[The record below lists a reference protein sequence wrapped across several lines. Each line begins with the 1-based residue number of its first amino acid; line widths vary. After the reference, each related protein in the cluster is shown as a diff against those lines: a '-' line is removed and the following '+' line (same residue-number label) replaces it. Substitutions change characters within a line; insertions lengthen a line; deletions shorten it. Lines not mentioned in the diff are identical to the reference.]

1 MRHDIEKTKELSLT
15 KNECLF
21 PSIAQEII
29 DDIDIK
35 PSDLTQYHSAYNVE
49 NILIDTFKSFV
60 FTNNGSEQIIKQ
72 IIETLSKECNEWVIP
87 SPTFELAPFY
97 CKHYGCSIHEP
108 EYEYADLHN
117 KFFLNL
123 ENVVGNPKKQII
135 YLVSPHNPTGITL
148 SYEDINDLCERYKYV
163 IIDEAYIR
171 PDSSILIRR
180 KNLILIR
187 TFSKMGGITGLR
199 FGIGICFDENL
210 YNKLF
215 QIRPMYI
222 NSFTLKCVEY
232 ILENFITHKVEKAI
246 RNEVKNLNPF
256 ISTGNF
262 ALFEN
267 KKKHNGYPLKEYTF
281 GKHKFYRMTICE
293 STLLSD

>member
-1 MRHDIEKTKELSLT
+1 MRHDIEKTEELCLT

-29 DDIDIK
+29 DDIIIT

-49 NILIDTFKSFV
+49 NILIDTYKSFV

-87 SPTFELAPFY
+87 SPTFELTPFY
-97 CKHYGCSIHEP
+97 CKHYDCTIHEP
-108 EYEYADLHN
+108 QYEYDNLQN

-123 ENVVGNPKKQII
+123 ENVIGNTKEQII

-222 NSFTLKCVEY
+222 NAFTLKCVEY

-246 RNEVKNLNPF
+246 RNEVKKLNPF
-256 ISTGNF
+256 VSAGNF
-262 ALFEN
+262 ALLKK
-267 KKKHNGYPLKEYTF
+267 KKKHNGYSLKEYTF
-281 GKHKFYRMTICE
+281 GKHKFYRITICE
-293 STLLSD
+293 STLYLD